1 MQSKDSGELEAVG
14 QKISSLLTYRSGLIK
29 EIKNLHSKRRD
40 LGGEIKNLSEKIRV
54 TRESLNRG
62 YSVFK
67 DTRIIR
73 SETLSKIRE
82 IRMKIR
88 VIEEDLKKFEHNF
101 PQGDSDTIAEK
112 LKATDWKLQT
122 EKLTRDEEKQLIEMV
137 KDLELKLRLWKKAYA
152 TRQELYNLR
161 GKMGKLK
168 EKLDDIAVSKEEA
181 EIDLQAGKERLASD
195 LKARDQLF
203 SEMDGLNE
211 DISELERAITK
222 TDEHLEE
229 LRQKR
234 HEILTDVRQKEI
246 TLVKNKE
253 NELLKKAKGTAKE
266 KLAKG
271 EKLTF
276 EELKLALEEKP
287 E

>member
-1 MQSKDSGELEAVG
+1 MQSKDSGELETIG

-40 LGGEIKNLSEKIRV
+40 LGGEIKNLSEKIRG

-62 YSVFK
+62 YNVFK
-67 DTRIIR
+67 DTRIVR

-88 VIEEDLKKFEHNF
+88 AIEEDLKKFEYNF
-101 PQGDSDTIAEK
+101 SQGNSDTIAEK

-122 EKLTRDEEKQLIEMV
+122 EKLTRDEEKQLVEMV

-181 EIDLQAGKERLASD
+181 DIDLQAGKERLASD

-203 SEMDGLNE
+203 SEMEELNE

-222 TDEHLEE
+222 TDEQLEE

-234 HEILTDVRQKEI
+234 HVILTDVRQKELA
-246 TLVKNKE
+246 LVKNKE
-253 NELLKKAKGTAKE
+253 NELLKKAKGAAKE

-276 EELKLALEEKP
+276 EELKLALEEEP